1 MKNFA
6 SQGRK
11 NLQAINFIMRAG
23 DGMDGAR
30 AIIDA
35 ESEATAKIRSQF
47 FRENREQIAQAAL
60 QTALALAGGGKL
72 LICGNGGSA
81 ADAQHVAGEFVNR
94 FLLDRPALPAISLV
108 TDTSVITA
116 IANDS
121 AYDEIF
127 ARQVEAL
134 GTALDVLLAIS
145 TSGNSPNVLKAM
157 QIAREKNMFIIGLT
171 GNGGKMGEFANILI
185 RVPSGHTPHIQEMH
199 LVFEHLYCRLTDYFL
214 FENPA
219 QLAKLMEEQ
228 S

>member
-1 MKNFA
+1 ME
-6 SQGRK
+6 
-11 NLQAINFIMRAG
+11 
-23 DGMDGAR
+23 GAR

-35 ESEATAKIRSQF
+35 ESEATAEIRREF
-47 FRENREQIAQAAL
+47 FRQNRDYMAQAAL
-60 QTALALAGGGKL
+60 QTALVLARGGKL

-108 TDTSVITA
+108 TDSSVLTA

-134 GTALDVLLAIS
+134 GTPQDALLAIS

-157 QIAREKNMFIIGLT
+157 KIAREKNMFIIGLT
-171 GNGGKMGEFANILI
+171 GNGGKMEEFANLLI
-185 RVPSGHTPHIQEMH
+185 RVPSEHTPHIQEMH
-199 LVFEHLYCRLTDYFL
+199 LVFEHLYCRLTDYFM
-214 FENPA
+214 FENPG
-219 QLAKLMEEQ
+219 QLASLMKERD
-228 S
+228 